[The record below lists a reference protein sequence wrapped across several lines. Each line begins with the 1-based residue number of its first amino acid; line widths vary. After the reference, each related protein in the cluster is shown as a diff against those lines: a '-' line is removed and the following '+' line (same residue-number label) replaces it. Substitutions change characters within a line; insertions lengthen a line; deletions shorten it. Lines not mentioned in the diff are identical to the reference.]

1 MKARLFL
8 IFILLPVLTSASK
21 SPYAELMPWVPEEV
35 WEVPFMEMDEFLH
48 KYGIPRNGSESPDLE
63 VFNRRREFNE
73 KFFGL
78 IVDNTKFAVIDRN
91 DRDRNLHYIYYTL
104 RDLYGRQ
111 ISLRIRVFMTEQ
123 ESLNV
128 YPSVYQLLSM
138 HRNYYIVYGER
149 IPWGTFCRRFMN
161 ERGGL
166 LDFVNGGLGVW
177 MSIQASK
184 AVDLLPAGKEIDALF
199 RGKSEFLPEND
210 PELVA
215 IRNAHAEE
223 LARKKQLEDLKQE
236 LRKKKEREEKIQK
249 ALARRVKPEQER
261 DAYKKLETRFELLKN
276 HLKPKSV
283 PAGMHDPDAWKKLSP
298 KTISPLFRKYKSR
311 VRDDTPLTPE
321 FGVWRTDAEI
331 KKTKPNGIH
340 YDVEIAHAKTFED
353 AWDWALYF
361 RLKYSEDTEQRARL
375 TMKQLARATHRDAF
389 PNLGDLNISWRGRM
403 TSSFYPEEK
412 SAESLIIFIRGTT
425 TVCVRSHHTDSSA
438 LPLARLLDKQLLEGD
453 ASRPVEFYL
462 PENF

>member
-1 MKARLFL
+1 M
-8 IFILLPVLTSASK
+8 
-21 SPYAELMPWVPEEV
+21 
-35 WEVPFMEMDEFLH
+35 
-48 KYGIPRNGSESPDLE
+48 
-63 VFNRRREFNE
+63 
-73 KFFGL
+73 
-78 IVDNTKFAVIDRN
+78 
-91 DRDRNLHYIYYTL
+91 
-104 RDLYGRQ
+104 Q
-111 ISLRIRVFMTEQ
+111 
-123 ESLNV
+123 
-128 YPSVYQLLSM
+128 
-138 HRNYYIVYGER
+138 
-149 IPWGTFCRRFMN
+149 
-161 ERGGL
+161 
-166 LDFVNGGLGVW
+166 
-177 MSIQASK
+177 
-184 AVDLLPAGKEIDALF
+184 EIDNLLC
-199 RGKSEFLPEND
+199 GKSEFLPED
-210 PELVA
+210 TPEFLEIRKAYEAELVRRRRIA
-215 IRNAHAEE
+215 AEE
-223 LARKKQLEDLKQE
+223 SAKREREWKEQQ
-236 LRKKKEREEKIQK
+236 RKKKIENLKTF
-249 ALARRVKPEQER
+249 AVKPEQER

-375 TMKQLARATHRDAF
+375 TMKQLARATHRNAF